1 MIGKEIYDFATDL
14 WPLNR
19 SITGDGTRET
29 LKRISYHL
37 PNLKIKS
44 LPTNTKV
51 FDWTIPREWKVN
63 EAFII
68 TPDGNKICD
77 FSINNLHLLGYSVPF
92 RGELSLSELKKHLHT
107 HPNFPNAIPYVTSY
121 YEERWGFCLS
131 QNQLDNLKDGI
142 YKVFI
147 DTVLFDGELNYGELL
162 LRGKTK
168 KEIFLSTY
176 ICHPSMA
183 NNELSGLTVTT
194 FLSKWLE
201 KSQNLTYSYRIVFV
215 PETIGSLA
223 YLSLNLK
230 KMKKNI
236 IAGFNI
242 TCVGDNRAYSFL
254 PSRNGNTLSDEV
266 AKHILK
272 WIDPNFKKYTWL
284 ERGSDERQYCAPGID
299 LPVAS
304 IMRTM
309 YGEYPEYHSSLDDL
323 ENVVSSKGLD
333 GGYWVIRKALEALE
347 KNKKYKVTV
356 LGEPQMGKRGLLPT
370 LSSEYGLGDT
380 ELLMN
385 LISLS
390 DGENSLLEISEILN
404 VPIWNLYELTEK
416 LISHNLLKEIK

>member
-1 MIGKEIYDFATDL
+1 
-14 WPLNR
+14 
-19 SITGDGTRET
+19 
-29 LKRISYHL
+29 
-37 PNLKIKS
+37 
-44 LPTNTKV
+44 
-51 FDWTIPREWKVN
+51 
-63 EAFII
+63 
-68 TPDGNKICD
+68 
-77 FSINNLHLLGYSVPF
+77 
-92 RGELSLSELKKHLHT
+92 
-107 HPNFPNAIPYVTSY
+107 
-121 YEERWGFCLS
+121 
-131 QNQLDNLKDGI
+131 
-142 YKVFI
+142 
-147 DTVLFDGELNYGELL
+147 
-162 LRGKTK
+162 
-168 KEIFLSTY
+168 
-176 ICHPSMA
+176 
-183 NNELSGLTVTT
+183 
-194 FLSKWLE
+194 
-201 KSQNLTYSYRIVFV
+201 
-215 PETIGSLA
+215 
-223 YLSLNLK
+223 
-230 KMKKNI
+230 MKKNI

-266 AKHILK
+266 AKHVLK